1 VSGKD
6 GAEMRARAGELK
18 KAAADYTGKVGS
30 SHMAIHKLVTHMM
43 SL

>member
-18 KAAADYTGKVGS
+18 KTAVDCTRKAGS
-30 SHMAIHKLVTHMM
+30 SRMDTDKLVTHIM
-43 SL
+43 LL